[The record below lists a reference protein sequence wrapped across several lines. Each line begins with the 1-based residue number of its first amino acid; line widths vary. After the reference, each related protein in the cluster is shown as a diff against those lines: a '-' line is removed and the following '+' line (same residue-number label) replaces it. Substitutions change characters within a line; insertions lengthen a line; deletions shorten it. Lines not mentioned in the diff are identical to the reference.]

1 MNMVLNFLS
10 EKLGKEFDEDGK
22 FARTGKVIPGK
33 IEALKTLE
41 YFSVSGAKSL
51 GKEWIYGK
59 FIPEIMK
66 GQNNS
71 IEDLLATTLEFA
83 SEMISKIV
91 IENYKGKKSKML
103 VTGGGAFNKYFIQL
117 LQERLTEK
125 CEIIIPD
132 SLIVKY
138 KEALIFAFL
147 GVLRWNNK
155 INCLKSSTGASR
167 DNIGGVIV
175 AG

>member
-1 MNMVLNFLS
+1 MQEL
-10 EKLGKEFDEDGK
+10 EKNNW
-22 FARTGKVIPGK
+22 K

-91 IENYKGKKSKML
+91 IENYNCLG
-103 VTGGGAFNKYFIQL
+103 TFH
-117 LQERLTEK
+117 RL
-125 CEIIIPD
+125 
-132 SLIVKY
+132 SLI
-138 KEALIFAFL
+138 I
-147 GVLRWNNK
+147 
-155 INCLKSSTGASR
+155 
-167 DNIGGVIV
+167 
-175 AG
+175 